1 MSDKEIIELQRRI
14 DQGILLAQTRLI
26 ERYKHNG
33 WSLVVRLNG
42 EVREIPAA
50 EYK

>member
-1 MSDKEIIELQRRI
+1 MNDKEITELQRRI

-33 WSLVVRLNG
+33 WSLVVRQDG
-42 EVREIPAA
+42 IVREIPAN
-50 EYK
+50 EFK